1 MQLYYHIAVPCHGY
15 ILGFVPC
22 GSANSTNPMNV
33 HYLRK
38 DMSNMFLYNIF
49 WVLQNSFP
57 SGFMYGREV
66 KMEAILYF
74 VSTMLMMVAAI
85 IIGCLILVKNTK
97 KFHIQFSWK
106 GFEVSGSFFRK
117 KKKH

>member
-57 SGFMYGREV
+57 SGFMYRREV
-66 KMEAILYF
+66 KNGDYTLLCKYNVDDSSRHHYRMSYF
-74 VSTMLMMVAAI
+74 S
-85 IIGCLILVKNTK
+85 KE
-97 KFHIQFSWK
+97 H
-106 GFEVSGSFFRK
+106 
-117 KKKH
+117 

>member
-1 MQLYYHIAVPCHGY
+1 
-15 ILGFVPC
+15 
-22 GSANSTNPMNV
+22 
-33 HYLRK
+33 
-38 DMSNMFLYNIF
+38 
-49 WVLQNSFP
+49 
-57 SGFMYGREV
+57 
-66 KMEAILYF
+66 MEAILYF